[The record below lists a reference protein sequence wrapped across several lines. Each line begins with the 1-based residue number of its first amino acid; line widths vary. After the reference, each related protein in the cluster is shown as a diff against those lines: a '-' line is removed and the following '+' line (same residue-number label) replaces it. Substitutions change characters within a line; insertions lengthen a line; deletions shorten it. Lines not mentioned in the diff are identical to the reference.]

1 MLRQVPQVKESLE
14 AIGNPTKKPVLK
26 ERHLTANF
34 CFTSQ
39 VILQTVFKFFP
50 DFSHLPPM
58 KRYYSELNS
67 PTHYEFRSAQSAS
80 HLTNMVR
87 DTNQQRFREMKKSFT
102 ELPDDSDWGERKR
115 QGSNLPWWEISLS
128 CLFSIHTI
136 QYLFGSPAFLTSTFA
151 FRCGVW
157 GVFLLFLP
165 VAEVD
170 AAACLWNCW
179 DCGHLLLS
187 AALICDVTVRWH
199 HAGILVSL
207 WIMPAICQ
215 II

>member
-1 MLRQVPQVKESLE
+1 M
-14 AIGNPTKKPVLK
+14 GNPTKKPVLK

-67 PTHYEFRSAQSAS
+67 PTRYEFRSAQSAS

-102 ELPDDSDWGERKR
+102 ELPDDSDWRERKR
-115 QGSNLPWWEISLS
+115 QGSNLSWFYQFPFHVYLAS
-128 CLFSIHTI
+128 FSIHTI
-136 QYLFGSPAFLTSTFA
+136 QYLFGRPAFLTSTLAHTGAVF
-151 FRCGVW
+151 
-157 GVFLLFLP
+157 GVFFFYF
-165 VAEVD
+165 
-170 AAACLWNCW
+170 W
-179 DCGHLLLS
+179 
-187 AALICDVTVRWH
+187 R
-199 HAGILVSL
+199 
-207 WIMPAICQ
+207 
-215 II
+215 